1 MYSQGN
7 IHGAGNAGSLAF
19 DSWPRSVC
27 CGRVFHGPKPLLPP
41 VQSAL
46 TLSTRRRGCQ
56 HHLRVHAPALEKLN
70 TGLVFPLRHSLS
82 LLLELF
88 RVLGFVALDTCNV
101 VMSPHVPPLL
111 RENIERH
118 GVCCGGTTATIQ
130 RAKLSR
136 GRVLQIDA
144 NAHVH
149 QLATPT
155 VTRPFIK
162 HAQVARYALVP
173 IRRLNSLADVRCTE
187 RTEQNVAQDVTLVL
201 WRPRGLMG

>member
-1 MYSQGN
+1 M
-7 IHGAGNAGSLAF
+7 
-19 DSWPRSVC
+19 
-27 CGRVFHGPKPLLPP
+27 
-41 VQSAL
+41 
-46 TLSTRRRGCQ
+46 
-56 HHLRVHAPALEKLN
+56 
-70 TGLVFPLRHSLS
+70 
-82 LLLELF
+82 
-88 RVLGFVALDTCNV
+88 
-101 VMSPHVPPLL
+101 
-111 RENIERH
+111 
-118 GVCCGGTTATIQ
+118 Q

-136 GRVLQIDA
+136 GRALQIDA

-155 VTRPFIK
+155 VTRPSIK